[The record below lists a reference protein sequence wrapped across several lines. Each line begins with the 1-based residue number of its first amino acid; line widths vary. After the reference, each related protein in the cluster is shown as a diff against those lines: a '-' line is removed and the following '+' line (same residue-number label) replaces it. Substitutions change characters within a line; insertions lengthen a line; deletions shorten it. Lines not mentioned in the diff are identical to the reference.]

1 MVKKAE
7 VNMAGEQRK
16 ERSDKKK
23 AIAPLHKCS
32 CLWQIAR
39 IGYVCDLPLKTI
51 GEMLA
56 KESPLFDSRKF
67 KIMGDF
73 GKVMG
78 DQFLAS

>member
-1 MVKKAE
+1 MIRKK
-7 VNMAGEQRK
+7 RL
-16 ERSDKKK
+16 
-23 AIAPLHKCS
+23 LHYIS
-32 CLWQIAR
+32 VAAYEQIAR

-51 GEMLA
+51 GEMFA